1 MQEIILYSFLAF
13 LFSLVV
19 TYVTIPAV
27 ISLSIKHKRG
37 AIEDERSSHKG
48 IIPNLGG
55 IAISCG
61 LILSLLLVAELDSL
75 RILSLSYF
83 LILILGIFDDLRP
96 ISAFK
101 KLIAQIIVS
110 LVIILFADIRIDN
123 FQGVLGIHELPQSVS
138 VIFSVFVYI
147 VITNAYNLIDG
158 IDGLASGIGIIAA
171 VSFGILAVYMH
182 QYNMSVIAFALSGS
196 LLAFLKYNFYP
207 AKIFMG
213 DTGSLCIGM
222 IFSVLSMNIIK
233 NGCEIDFVDF
243 KDKGPLIAIAFLAI
257 PLFDSLRVFVI
268 RLSKGSHPLHA
279 GRDHIHHLLLDLNF
293 GHKKS
298 SFYLYSAA
306 IFLIIVCYFL
316 IDLNINYAIA
326 ILSAVSFL
334 VLAIPF
340 YFLKKK

>member
-96 ISAFK
+96 ISALK

-123 FQGVLGIHELPQSVS
+123 FQGVLGIFELPQSVS

-233 NGCEIDFVDF
+233 NGCEIDFVNF
-243 KDKGPLIAIAFLAI
+243 KDKGPLIAIALLAI

-268 RLSKGSHPLHA
+268 RLSKGSHPLRA

-326 ILSAVSFL
+326 IFSAVSFL

>member
-1 MQEIILYSFLAF
+1 MQEIILFSFLSF
-13 LFSLVV
+13 LFSLVI

-27 ISLSIKHKRG
+27 ISLSIKYNKG
-37 AIEDERSSHKG
+37 AIADGRSSHKG
-48 IIPNLGG
+48 IVPNLGG

-61 LILSLLLVAELDSL
+61 LLFSLLLVAELDSL
-75 RILSLSYF
+75 RILSVSYV
-83 LILILGIFDDLRP
+83 LILILGVFDDLRP

-101 KLIAQIIVS
+101 KLISQIIVS
-110 LVIILFADIRIDN
+110 LILIFFADVRIDN
-123 FQGVLGIHELPQSVS
+123 FQGVLGIYDLPQSLS

-171 VSFGILAVYMH
+171 ISFGILAVYTH

-196 LLAFLKYNFYP
+196 LLAFLKYNFHP
-207 AKIFMG
+207 ARIFMG

-222 IFSVLSMNIIK
+222 VFSILSMNIIK
-233 NGCEIDFVDF
+233 NGCEIDLVNF
-243 KDKGPLIAIAFLAI
+243 KDKGPLIVIALLAI
-257 PLFDSLRVFVI
+257 PLFDSLRVFVV
-268 RLSKGSHPLHA
+268 RLSKRSHPLRA

-298 SFYLYSAA
+298 SFYLYVTA
-306 IFLIIVCYFL
+306 IFLIIVSYFL
-316 IDLNINYAIA
+316 IDLNINYSIA

-334 VLAIPF
+334 VLAIPL

>member
-96 ISAFK
+96 ISALK

-196 LLAFLKYNFYP
+196 LLAFLKYNFHP

-306 IFLIIVCYFL
+306 IFLIIVSYFL
-316 IDLNINYAIA
+316 INLNINYAIA

>member
-1 MQEIILYSFLAF
+1 MQEIILYSFSAF
-13 LFSLVV
+13 LISLAI
-19 TYVTIPAV
+19 TYVAIPAV
-27 ISLSIKHKRG
+27 ISLSIKYNKG
-37 AIEDERSSHKG
+37 ALEDERSSHKG
-48 IIPNLGG
+48 IVPNLGG
-55 IAISCG
+55 IAISFG
-61 LILSLLLVAELDSL
+61 QILSLLLVAELDSL
-75 RILSLSYF
+75 RILSLSYV
-83 LILILGIFDDLRP
+83 LILILGVYDDLIP
-96 ISAFK
+96 ISALK
-101 KLIAQIIVS
+101 KLIAQIIIS
-110 LVIILFADIRIDN
+110 LLLILFADIRIDN

-196 LLAFLKYNFYP
+196 LLAFLKYNFHP

-243 KDKGPLIAIAFLAI
+243 KDKGPLIAIALLAI

-268 RLSKGSHPLHA
+268 RLSKGSHPLRA

-306 IFLIIVCYFL
+306 IFLIIVSYFL
-316 IDLNINYAIA
+316 INLNINYAIA